1 MCGIFGA
8 IGHKDAAK
16 LTYLGLYSLQHRG
29 EEAAGIFSTDGK
41 KTYLCKEH
49 GLVSDV
55 FDEKKLSD
63 LKGSIALGH
72 NRYSTTGSS
81 YSSRNIQPFY
91 VRHKKR
97 SLVVAHNGNL
107 VNTARLH
114 EMLEHDGT
122 IFQTTMDSEI
132 ILHLIARSRKE
143 TYQDRVI
150 DALAHLKG
158 AYSMLLLKGD
168 IVVAARDPQGFRPM
182 CIGKKDDAY
191 IVCSET
197 CALDII
203 GADYVRDVNPGEVIF
218 FKGTEMESI
227 QAFEP
232 KPSHCVFEY
241 IYFARPD
248 SDVFGHSV
256 YQTRKQLGAR
266 LSQES
271 PADADFVMPVPD
283 SGNMAA
289 MGLAEYADIKFEQ
302 AMVRNHYI
310 GRTFI
315 QPSQFVRDFRVR
327 VKLNPIRSV
336 IENKRAI
343 VVDDSIVRGTT
354 SRARVRAIRSAGA
367 KEVHMR
373 ISCPEIKYPCFYGVD
388 FPTSEE
394 LISFNHSVEEIRDF
408 IDADSLAFLTKEG
421 MLAAMPLPSENFCT
435 ACFDGSHC
443 MVPDGCCVNAKEA
456 MEV

>member
-29 EEAAGIFSTDGK
+29 EEAAGIFTIDGK

-49 GLVSDV
+49 GLVGDV
-55 FDEKKLSD
+55 FNEKKLSE
-63 LKGSIALGH
+63 LKGNIALGH

-81 YSSRNIQPFY
+81 HSSKNIQPFY
-91 VRHKKR
+91 VRHKKQ

-107 VNTARLH
+107 VNTAELH
-114 EMLEHDGT
+114 DKLEHEGT

-132 ILHLIARSRKE
+132 ILHLIARSKKT
-143 TYQDRVI
+143 TYQEKVI
-150 DALAHLKG
+150 DALSHLKG

-168 IVVAARDPQGFRPM
+168 IVVAARDPQGIRPM
-182 CIGKKDDAY
+182 CIGRKDDAY

-203 GADYVRDVNPGEVIF
+203 GAEYVRDVAPGEVIF
-218 FKGTEMESI
+218 FKDNKMESI
-227 QAFEP
+227 QAFNVEHHQ
-232 KPSHCVFEY
+232 HCVFEF
-241 IYFARPD
+241 IYFSRPD
-248 SDVFGHSV
+248 SSVFGSSV
-256 YQTRKQLGAR
+256 YQVRKQLGKKLAE
-266 LSQES
+266 ES
-271 PADADFVMPVPD
+271 PVDADFVMPVPD
-283 SGNMAA
+283 SGNVAA
-289 MGLAEYADIKFEQ
+289 MGLAEEAGIKFEQ

-315 QPSQFVRDFRVR
+315 QPTQFVRDFSVR
-327 VKLNPIRSV
+327 VKLNPVTSV
-336 IENKRAI
+336 IKGKKAI

-354 SRARVRAIRSAGA
+354 SKARVRAIRHSGA
-367 KEVHMR
+367 EAVHMR

-394 LISFNHSVEEIRDF
+394 LISFNHSVDEIKEH
-408 IDADSLAFLTKEG
+408 IQADSLAFLTKEG
-421 MLAAMPLPSENFCT
+421 MLDAMPFEANNFCT
-435 ACFDGSHC
+435 ACFDGNYC
-443 MVPDGCCVNAKEA
+443 MKPEECGHAKEA
-456 MEV
+456 MET